1 MDKSMVIRI
10 YDYFRTHRMV
20 LWSSLIAVTL
30 LLVSLIVGLSYK
42 EDITDFLPLNED
54 EKQYMS
60 IYQNVSGANKL
71 IVIFDSPDDADK
83 TCEAIDL
90 FEECLALRDS
100 LGWCSEMF
108 SSVDAEQMTEVRRFV
123 YDNIPYFL
131 TDADY
136 TRMDSLLENTDYVSL
151 RLISDREQLMFPIS
165 SMIVEGIANDPLNL
179 YAPVFERMRGA
190 MVEHSFEMYDGRI
203 FTPDMSRALV
213 TINSPFGGSETSSN
227 GQLLSLIDS
236 TISDV
241 RSLCPDVNIHTFGG
255 PAIAVDNATQIKHD
269 SMLAVTLSV
278 VLILA
283 ILFYSFRTYRNLLF
297 IALSIGWGWLF
308 ALGAMAVFR
317 DQISIIVIGILS
329 IIIGIAVNYPL
340 HLVAHLRHQP
350 NVRAA
355 LSDIVKPLL
364 VGNITTVGAFLA
376 LVPSQSSALRDLG
389 LFASF
394 LLVGTI
400 IFVLLYLPH
409 CVKSDAKT
417 SEETLI
423 FGRLADIKFEKNRW
437 IVGAIIVL
445 TLVFGWFAPGVQFDT
460 NMSNLNYM
468 SDQHRLD
475 ARYFQNLSTDIDSL
489 KSISETFLFSSG
501 KSYDEALEN
510 DLDCQVALRE
520 AGVQSK
526 YATFIRPKT
535 EQEASL
541 SRWKSFVEKYNSK
554 YKDTV
559 EEYAIKAGFQPS
571 ALTRF
576 HAKMDADYEVQ
587 SAEYF

>member
-1 MDKSMVIRI
+1 
-10 YDYFRTHRMV
+10 
-20 LWSSLIAVTL
+20 
-30 LLVSLIVGLSYK
+30 
-42 EDITDFLPLNED
+42 
-54 EKQYMS
+54 
-60 IYQNVSGANKL
+60 
-71 IVIFDSPDDADK
+71 
-83 TCEAIDL
+83 
-90 FEECLALRDS
+90 
-100 LGWCSEMF
+100 
-108 SSVDAEQMTEVRRFV
+108 
-123 YDNIPYFL
+123 
-131 TDADY
+131 
-136 TRMDSLLENTDYVSL
+136 
-151 RLISDREQLMFPIS
+151 
-165 SMIVEGIANDPLNL
+165 
-179 YAPVFERMRGA
+179 
-190 MVEHSFEMYDGRI
+190 
-203 FTPDMSRALV
+203 
-213 TINSPFGGSETSSN
+213 
-227 GQLLSLIDS
+227 
-236 TISDV
+236 
-241 RSLCPDVNIHTFGG
+241 
-255 PAIAVDNATQIKHD
+255 
-269 SMLAVTLSV
+269 
-278 VLILA
+278 
-283 ILFYSFRTYRNLLF
+283 
-297 IALSIGWGWLF
+297 
-308 ALGAMAVFR
+308 
-317 DQISIIVIGILS
+317 
-329 IIIGIAVNYPL
+329 
-340 HLVAHLRHQP
+340 
-350 NVRAA
+350 
-355 LSDIVKPLL
+355 
-364 VGNITTVGAFLA
+364 
-376 LVPSQSSALRDLG
+376 
-389 LFASF
+389 

-423 FGRLADIKFEKNRW
+423 FGRFADIKFEKNRW

-510 DLDCQVALRE
+510 DLDCQAALRE

-587 SAEYF
+587 SAEYFMPMMQTLFAANFYQDTQSGDYYVVNKVVLSDDKISSLPAALNGRHFSMQKLNNVMAERMSDDFNYIGFACSAIVFLFLWFSFRSIKLAMLSFIPMAISWVWILGIMSMLDIKFNIVNIILATFIFGQGDDYTIFMTEGCIYERKYNKPILASYKNSIILSALIMFVGIGTLIFAKHPAMHSLAEITIIGMFSVVLMAYIVPPLLYGFIQVSQDRQSHTCRKREK